1 MNQAADGLNDLPPGF
16 WGRIV
21 LAWLGIAVVLV
32 LRQMAAIRGFE
43 LADPDDHLRLVQVR
57 DLLGGQGWF
66 ELFQYRINPPGG
78 VATHWS
84 RLVDIPLAATILL
97 LTPLLGQHGAELT
110 AAVAVPLLTLL
121 CAVLLTAR
129 IAARVFGT
137 RAAYASCMVWVMALM
152 ALIQLQ
158 PMRIDHH
165 GWQIVAVLAAINGL
179 LTRDPVKGGWIVGL
193 SLAAGMSIS
202 LELLPFTALF
212 AAVLG
217 LRWLRDPGS
226 SSWLKA
232 MMQAL
237 AVGSGGFYIA
247 TRGPTAIE
255 VHCDTISPAYLAG
268 FALAALL
275 VSAIAARP
283 KLSSLALVVL
293 LGGAAALT
301 GAAYLALAPQCLA
314 GPFAELD
321 PLVRDVWYVNVFEG
335 MPVWKQNLPTLVQMV
350 MPPLAGLLVVVLA
363 WRHAHD
369 LPRQLV
375 GDFAL
380 LLGGALVIAVLVARF
395 SGVAAALATVP
406 LGYAIA
412 EWLRRANTMK
422 LTARLAI
429 LPLTVLALF
438 PGIPVGLIQKA
449 LAPAAASASTG
460 DEARPLGR
468 GCSLPASLP
477 TLQALSPATVF
488 APFDIGPSLLV
499 HTRHKVI
506 ATGHH
511 RASAAMRDVIGA
523 YLADPAKAERIV
535 RAHGASYVV
544 ACEDLIEARNYRV
557 FAPKGLMAGLLAGQ
571 TPGWLEPVA
580 LPAAAGE
587 LKVWK
592 VRPVTAQPGRNSIA
606 SPFMQ

>member
-1 MNQAADGLNDLPPGF
+1 MNRVAGSLSELPRGF
-16 WGRIV
+16 WARIV
-21 LAWLGIAVVLV
+21 LAWLAVAIVLTV
-32 LRQMAAIRGFE
+32 RQLAAIRGFE

-57 DLLGGQGWF
+57 DLIAGQGWF
-66 ELFQYRINPPGG
+66 ELFQYRINPPDG

-84 RLVDIPLAATILL
+84 RLVDIPLVAVIAL
-97 LTPLLGQHGAELT
+97 LTPLVGQASAELA
-110 AAVAVPLLTLL
+110 AAVIVPLLTLL
-121 CAVLLTAR
+121 CAMALTAR
-129 IAARVFGT
+129 IAAKLFDA
-137 RAAYASCMVWVMALM
+137 RAAYACCMVWIMAIMALT
-152 ALIQLQ
+152 QLQ

-179 LTRDPVKGGWIVGL
+179 LVRDPVKGGWIVGL

-217 LRWLRDPGS
+217 LRWLRDPAS
-226 SSWLKA
+226 SGWLKA

-237 AVGSGGFYIA
+237 AVGSGGFYIV

-275 VSAIAARP
+275 VSAIAALPRRSP
-283 KLSSLALVVL
+283 LALAGL

-301 GAAYLALAPQCLA
+301 AANYLLLAPQCLS

-335 MPVWKQNLPTLVQMV
+335 MPVWKQNLPTMAQMV
-350 MPPLAGLLVVVLA
+350 FPPLAGLIVLLLA
-363 WRHAHD
+363 LRHSRV

-375 GDFAL
+375 GDYAL
-380 LLGGALVIAVLVARF
+380 LLGGVLVIAVLVARF
-395 SGVAAALATVP
+395 SAVAATLATVP
-406 LGYAIA
+406 LGFAIA
-412 EWLRRANTMK
+412 EWLPRAGTMS
-422 LTARLAI
+422 LAGRLAI
-429 LPLTVLALF
+429 LPLTVVAVL
-438 PGIPVGLIQKA
+438 PGIPVGFAQKA
-449 LAPAAASASTG
+449 LATPAAASGAS
-460 DEARPLGR
+460 EAKPLGR

-477 TLQALSPATVF
+477 ALRALPPATVF

-511 RASAAMRDVIGA
+511 RASASMRDVIDA

-535 RAHGASYVV
+535 RSHGASYVV

-571 TPGWLEPVA
+571 TPDWLEPVA
-580 LPAAAGE
+580 LPAEAGE

-592 VRPVTAQPGRNSIA
+592 VRPAAAAQPGRNSIA
-606 SPFMQ
+606 SPLMQ

>member
-1 MNQAADGLNDLPPGF
+1 MNQSSGGLHALPPGF

-21 LAWLGIAVVLV
+21 LVWLGIALVLV
-32 LRQMAAIRGFE
+32 LRQMAEIRGFE

-57 DLLGGQGWF
+57 DLLAGQGWF
-66 ELFQYRINPPGG
+66 ELFQYRINPPDG

-97 LTPLLGQHGAELT
+97 LTPLIGQAHAELT
-110 AAVAVPLLTLL
+110 AVVAVPLLTLL

-129 IAARVFGT
+129 IAGKVFGA
-137 RAAYASCMVWVMALM
+137 RAAYASCMVWIMALM
-152 ALIQLQ
+152 ALTQLQ

-179 LTRDPVKGGWIVGL
+179 LARDQVKGGWIVGL
-193 SLAAGMSIS
+193 SLAAGMAIS

-217 LRWLRDPGS
+217 LRWLRSPGAGG
-226 SSWLKA
+226 WLRG
-232 MMQAL
+232 MMQGL
-237 AVGSGGFYIA
+237 AAGSGFFYLV

-268 FALAALL
+268 FVLAALL
-275 VSAIAARP
+275 VGAVAALPR
-283 KLSSLALVVL
+283 LSPPVLAGL
-293 LGGAAALT
+293 LGAAAALT
-301 GAAYLALAPQCLA
+301 GAAYLLLAPQCLS

-321 PLVRDVWYVNVFEG
+321 PLVRDVWYVHVFEG
-335 MPVWKQNLPTLVQMV
+335 MPVWKQNLPTLAQMV
-350 MPPLAGLLVVVLA
+350 IPPLAGLFVVLLA
-363 WRHAHD
+363 QRKARG
-369 LPRQLV
+369 LPRQVL
-375 GDFAL
+375 GDYAL
-380 LLGGALVIAVLVARF
+380 LLGGALVIAILVARF
-395 SGVAAALATVP
+395 SGVASALATVP

-412 EWLRRANTMK
+412 EWLRRAGSMRPATR
-422 LTARLAI
+422 LTI
-429 LPLTVLALF
+429 LPLTVLALL
-438 PGIPVGLIQKA
+438 PGIPIGLAQKA
-449 LAPAAASASTG
+449 LAAPPAAGRTG

-468 GCSLPASLP
+468 ACSLPASLP
-477 TLQALSPATVF
+477 ALRSLHPSPVF

-511 RASAAMRDVIGA
+511 RASAAMRDVIDA
-523 YLADPAKAERIV
+523 YLADPAKAEAII

-544 ACEDLIEARNYRV
+544 ACADLIEAHNYRRL
-557 FAPKGLMAGLLAGQ
+557 APRGLMAGLLAGQ
-571 TPGWLEPVA
+571 TPNWLEPVA

-587 LKVWK
+587 LKVWR
-592 VRPVTAQPGRNSIA
+592 VRPVAQPGRNSIA
-606 SPFMQ
+606 SPLMQ

>member
-1 MNQAADGLNDLPPGF
+1 M
-16 WGRIV
+16 
-21 LAWLGIAVVLV
+21 
-32 LRQMAAIRGFE
+32 
-43 LADPDDHLRLVQVR
+43 
-57 DLLGGQGWF
+57 
-66 ELFQYRINPPGG
+66 
-78 VATHWS
+78 
-84 RLVDIPLAATILL
+84 ILL
-97 LTPLLGQHGAELT
+97 LKPFVGQASAELA
-110 AAVAVPLLTLL
+110 AAVIVPLLTLL
-121 CAVLLTAR
+121 CAMALTAR
-129 IAARVFGT
+129 IAARLFDA
-137 RAAYASCMVWVMALM
+137 RAAYACCMVWIMAIM
-152 ALIQLQ
+152 AQTQLQ

-179 LTRDPVKGGWIVGL
+179 LTRDQIKGGWIVGL

-217 LRWLRDPGS
+217 LRWLRDPALSG
-226 SSWLKA
+226 WLKA

-237 AVGSGGFYIA
+237 AVGSGIFYIA

-275 VSAIAARP
+275 VSAIAVRP
-283 KLSSLALVVL
+283 KRPALALAGL
-293 LGGAAALT
+293 FAGAAALT
-301 GAAYLALAPQCLA
+301 AANYLLLAPQCLA

-321 PLVRDVWYVNVFEG
+321 PVVRDVWYVNVFEG
-335 MPVWKQNLPTLVQMV
+335 MPVWKQNLPTMAQMV
-350 MPPLAGLLVVVLA
+350 VPPLAGLIVLLLA
-363 WRHAHD
+363 LRHSRV
-369 LPRQLV
+369 LPRQLL
-375 GDFAL
+375 GDYAL

-395 SGVAAALATVP
+395 SGVAATLATVP
-406 LGYAIA
+406 LGFAIA
-412 EWLRRANTMK
+412 EWLRQARTMRP
-422 LTARLAI
+422 AIRLAI
-429 LPLTVLALF
+429 LPLTVLAVL
-438 PGIPVGLIQKA
+438 PGIPIGFAQKA
-449 LAPAAASASTG
+449 LAAPPAEASGAG
-460 DEARPLGR
+460 EAPPLGR

-477 TLQALSPATVF
+477 ALRALPPATVF

-511 RASAAMRDVIGA
+511 RASAAMRDVIDA

-544 ACEDLIEARNYRV
+544 ACGDLIEARNYRV
-557 FAPKGLMAGLLAGQ
+557 FAPTGLMAGLLAGQ
-571 TPGWLEPVA
+571 TPDWLEPVA

-592 VRPVTAQPGRNSIA
+592 VRPAAAQPGRNSIA
-606 SPFMQ
+606 SPLMQ